1 MTPPKGG
8 KKQKLLKTKKNTI
21 MPITPAMG
29 YLLAQGVGTLGQIGT
44 NLGDMSYNK
53 KEAQANREWQ
63 ERMWHQQNRY
73 NDPSQEMIRMK
84 RAGLN
89 PAMMYGGAGSIARAD
104 KVGSGAQARASST
117 APRTDI
123 AQYQNIKN
131 QEVTESLLRAK
142 IVTETQNQMLQGLQ
156 GDKILTE
163 IEKNKLANE
172 ITEAWGMTNAYMQNL
187 MTEAQIESI
196 GQGTKKAIQETEL
209 RKYDK
214 LIRKKQWEKFRD
226 FEVEPNSSTILKV
239 LSGVANMIQKW
250 YDGVTNQ
257 PVTMQTVREAFGQA
271 EIDKLTPA
279 ERKTLNNMLNN
290 Q

>member
-1 MTPPKGG
+1 
-8 KKQKLLKTKKNTI
+8 

-44 NLGDMSYNK
+44 NLGDSSYNK

-89 PAMMYGGAGSIARAD
+89 PAMMYGGPGAIARAD
-104 KVGSGAQARASST
+104 KVGSGGQARASST
-117 APRTDI
+117 APRLDI

-131 QEVTESLLRAK
+131 QAVNEDLLRAK
-142 IVTETQNQMLQGLQ
+142 IVTETQQAMLQGLQ
-156 GDKILTE
+156 ADKILSETE
-163 IEKNKLANE
+163 KLNLANE

-187 MTEAQIESI
+187 LTDAQIGSVK
-196 GQGTKKAIQETEL
+196 QGTLKAVEETEL

-250 YDGVTNQ
+250 YNGVTNQ
-257 PVTMQTVREAFGQA
+257 PVSMETVVEAFGQS
-271 EIDKLTPA
+271 EIDKLTPQ
-279 ERKTLNNMLNN
+279 ERKTLENMLNN